1 MVASDNPENLETSLM
16 VDNLVTCRSA
26 LAVFLY
32 RYAHSCMDTR
42 YSHVKAVDSYV
53 FGSERPVAFA
63 NSRTVSFAL
72 CLFVLFLRWNALKIC
87 GFVRRSRL
95 SGVDSAE

>member
-16 VDNLVTCRSA
+16 VDNVITCRSA

-32 RYAHSCMDTR
+32 RCAYSVMETD
-42 YSHVKAVDSYV
+42 YSHVKAVESCV

-63 NSRTVSFAL
+63 HARTVSSILFS
-72 CLFVLFLRWNALKIC
+72 FVLFLRWNALKTC
-87 GFVRRSRL
+87 DYDRVRRL
-95 SGVDSAE
+95 SGVDSTE